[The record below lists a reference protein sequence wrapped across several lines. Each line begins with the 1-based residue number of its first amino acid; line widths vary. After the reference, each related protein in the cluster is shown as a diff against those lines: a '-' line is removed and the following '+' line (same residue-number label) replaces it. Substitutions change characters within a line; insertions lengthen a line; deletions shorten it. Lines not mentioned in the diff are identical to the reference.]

1 MYALIATLSGIA
13 VAWML
18 AYAGVSLTV
27 WTAALA
33 LYLLALF
40 ATGGIGTAGLLIA
53 AALLIP
59 AALAMNVGAIRRKLI
74 TRPLFGVFRA
84 ALPTMSATEREALE
98 AGDIWWEAEL
108 FQGKPN
114 WSRLLGFR
122 IKRLTSA
129 EQSFID
135 HQVETLC
142 EMLDEDRIERC
153 DHDLPSEVWDYL
165 KRERFFSLII
175 SEEYGGR
182 AFSSLAQSTVVSKIS
197 TRSLSAAVTVMVPNS
212 LGPGELLMKYGTQQ
226 QKDYWLPR
234 LADGR
239 EIPCFAL
246 TGPDVGSDA
255 GSMPDYGIVCK
266 GEYQGREILGIRL
279 NFCKRYITLAPVA
292 TVLGLAFK
300 LYDPEHLL
308 GAEEEIGIT
317 CALIPAN
324 HPGVHIGKRHFPM
337 GLAFMNGPIE
347 GHEVFIPL
355 DWIIGGQ
362 AMAGRGW
369 RMLVECLSV
378 GRAISLPALGAA
390 ASKLSYR
397 MTGAYA
403 RIRRQFKLPIG
414 EFEGVQEAMA
424 RIAGRTYLLEAARVL
439 TASAGDMGIKPA
451 VVSAIAKYHMT
462 EHMRRSVNDA
472 MDIHG
477 GRTIIYGPRNYLG
490 YSYQAIPV
498 AITVEGAN
506 ILTRSLMIFGQ
517 GAIRCHPFVREE
529 MAAVHDPDAQRGL
542 ENFDRLLFAHIG
554 YSINRGVRAFTH
566 AVSAG
571 RLVATPVNGPTARYY
586 RQLTR
591 MSAAL
596 AFVTDASLSVLGG
609 EFKRKERLSARLGD
623 VLSYLY
629 LASAVLKYHADAG
642 HPEQE
647 QDSVQWSVEY
657 CLNAIYEAFDGFFDN
672 FPHAGIGWALRVAV
686 FPLGRPYKAPD
697 DRLGSRLA
705 RQMME
710 TGGVRERITQHVYL
724 GRSANNPSGRLEA
737 AFELLLRAQEPYQ
750 RFLRAVSAG
759 QAKGYTFAEQLA
771 SCLEQGVLVREE
783 ADLVREYERLRWDAI
798 QTDAFDPGELF
809 PGGGREEPTGSQE
822 VA

>member
-1 MYALIATLSGIA
+1 MYVLVATLIGIA
-13 VAWML
+13 GAWAL
-18 AYAGVSLTV
+18 AYAGAVRTV
-27 WTAALA
+27 WTAAIA
-33 LYLLALF
+33 VYLLALF
-40 ATGGIGTAGLLIA
+40 ATGGLGAVGLLIA
-53 AALLIP
+53 TVLFIP
-59 AALAMNVGAIRRKLI
+59 AAVAVNVGDIRRRLI
-74 TRPLFGVFRA
+74 TRPVFDLFRA
-84 ALPTMSATEREALE
+84 MLPALSATEQEALE
-98 AGDIWWEAEL
+98 AGDVWWEAEL
-108 FQGKPN
+108 FQGRPN
-114 WSRLLGFR
+114 WSRLLGFQVTQ
-122 IKRLTSA
+122 LTRE
-129 EQSFID
+129 EQAFLD
-135 HQVETLC
+135 NQVETLC
-142 EMLDEDRIERC
+142 ELLDEDRIVRK
-153 DHDLPSEVWDYL
+153 DHDLPPEVWDYL

-175 SEEYGGR
+175 PKEYGGR
-182 AFSSLAQSTVVSKIS
+182 AFSSLAQSTVVSKIA

-266 GEYQGREILGIRL
+266 GEYRGQEVLGIRL
-279 NFCKRYITLAPVA
+279 SFCKRYITLAPVA

-300 LYDPEHLL
+300 LYDPQRLL
-308 GAEEEIGIT
+308 GGQEQLGIT
-317 CALIPAN
+317 CALIPAD
-324 HPGVHIGKRHFPM
+324 HPGVRIGKRHFPM

-347 GHEVFIPL
+347 GDGVFIPL

-362 AMAGRGW
+362 PMAGKGW
-369 RMLVECLSV
+369 RMLVECLAV
-378 GRAISLPALGAA
+378 GRAISLPALSAA

-424 RIAGRTYLLEAARVL
+424 RIAGRTYLLEATRVL

-462 EHMRRSVNDA
+462 EHMRLSVDDA

-490 YSYQAIPV
+490 YAYQAVPV

-517 GAIRCHPFVREE
+517 GAIRCHPYVRDE
-529 MAAVHDPDAQRGL
+529 MAAVHDSDPQRGL
-542 ENFDRLLFAHIG
+542 RRFDRLLCAHVG
-554 YSINRGVRAFTH
+554 YTSSRGVRAFTH
-566 AVSAG
+566 AVTGA
-571 RLVATPVNGPTARYY
+571 RFATAPVHGPTARYY

-596 AFVTDASLSVLGG
+596 AFVTDVTLGVLGS
-609 EFKRKERLSARLGD
+609 ELKRKERLSARLGD
-623 VLSYLY
+623 VLSNLY
-629 LASAVLKYHADAG
+629 LASAVLKYHFDAG
-642 HPEQE
+642 RPEQE
-647 QDSVQWSVEY
+647 LASVQWVLEA
-657 CLNAIYEAFDGFFDN
+657 CLSAIYEAFDGFFDN
-672 FPHAGIGWALRVAV
+672 FPKAGVGRALRLAV
-686 FPLGRPYKAPD
+686 FPLGRPYKAPS
-697 DRLGSRLA
+697 DRLGARIA

-710 TGGVRERITQHVYL
+710 PAGVRDRITQHVYL
-724 GRSANNPSGRLEA
+724 GRSADDSAGRMEA
-737 AFELLLRAQEPYQ
+737 AFNLLLRAQAPYQ
-750 RFLRAVSAG
+750 SFVDAVANG
-759 QAKGYTFAEQLA
+759 QAKGYTFEEQLT
-771 SCLEQGVLVREE
+771 SCLEQGMLQREQ

-798 QTDAFDPGELF
+798 QTDAFDPAELA
-809 PGGGREEPTGSQE
+809 PAAGQE
-822 VA
+822 VARPRRAAD